1 MFIFLFSLFCISKAN
16 TEIVKEIIIEGNKR
30 VSEETI
36 KVYGEIEINKDFTET
51 DINKTLKNLYET
63 DFFENVSIELKN
75 NKLTISLKEYPIVNQ
90 LVCW

>member
-1 MFIFLFSLFCISKAN
+1 MYKKYSILFIFLFSLFCISKAN

-51 DINKTLKNLYET
+51 DINKTLNNLYET
-63 DFFENVSIELKN
+63 DFFENVKG
-75 NKLTISLKEYPIVNQ
+75 
-90 LVCW
+90 